1 MTVRAFASSL
11 ETFGERPARWTE
23 SPRNRWLEL
32 GRGHRVGT
40 RNGTWGWN
48 SGAER
53 RPEGD
58 RTGTSARTLTNVS
71 HILQDVRVCRHGQ
84 DCQCYRRSRRSRAFA
99 RHCFKGRPLGP
110 IESLNLAL
118 LVGRTRGCS
127 GRQRAWSCRCVCN
140 HGSWFRTCPQTP
152 SRATSRRIT
161 RRPSPSSGP
170 QRPPPSSKSSI
181 KSLYLPNESVARVRR
196 LTSIGS
202 RLRKLTPP
210 GPWTSA
216 TVPTAVLNALKW
228 L

>member
-1 MTVRAFASSL
+1 M
-11 ETFGERPARWTE
+11 
-23 SPRNRWLEL
+23 
-32 GRGHRVGT
+32 
-40 RNGTWGWN
+40 
-48 SGAER
+48 
-53 RPEGD
+53 
-58 RTGTSARTLTNVS
+58 
-71 HILQDVRVCRHGQ
+71 QDVRVWRHRP

-181 KSLYLPNESVARVRR
+181 KSLYLPNESPSQFSNRR
-196 LTSIGS
+196 LRPGVCTASLLGTLDLIPHATRSACSECIRPTKVRTRRGVMSLYQQRPRGLQSIPGTSCRARIFRSGTRERPS
-202 RLRKLTPP
+202 
-210 GPWTSA
+210 
-216 TVPTAVLNALKW
+216 
-228 L
+228 